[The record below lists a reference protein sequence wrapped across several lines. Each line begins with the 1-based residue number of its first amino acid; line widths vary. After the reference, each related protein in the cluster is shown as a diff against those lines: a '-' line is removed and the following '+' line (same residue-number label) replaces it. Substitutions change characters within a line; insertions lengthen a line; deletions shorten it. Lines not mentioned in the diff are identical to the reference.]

1 MGTLRTAVEPLL
13 CGEDPVEV
21 DAVADRAD
29 NKHDVEQSLHLVEGV
44 KASHTSLLWA
54 IQDDRR

>member
-1 MGTLRTAVEPLL
+1 
-13 CGEDPVEV
+13 V